1 MEYLFL
7 FLKMLVQ
14 KGFQLLLI
22 GTFLLTACVGKRDNT
37 MIFPENSFQIYV
49 SEKMETKLYE
59 SRLKKYELGPFVK
72 VYHGS
77 QKYRIDKIKV
87 RGQNATDFRR
97 KSFYINIDGRL
108 RVVSNQLPD
117 TLRFNKFILSAMPM
131 DFCYMNNRFAQI
143 LLGKANLWPL
153 QSFYTELYLNNN
165 HQGLYLFVEEPF
177 EYLAK
182 KQNAECI
189 IRRGY
194 NHQIDQIEDENG
206 DNDGL
211 NIYADRFN
219 SIYEV
224 LPKLKGEELY
234 NDLSKKIN
242 LDSYFKKMA
251 IDELEGNGDYTDEIY
266 FYTTAGKKDEIR
278 FEILPWDYD
287 DIFSPFP
294 HEIASPDSACGTC
307 FGSRVYSS
315 VDDYLKETK
324 GRLVFSIED
333 DLDFIIMKDD
343 FLYSKYL
350 EEMEELLRGIDEN
363 AVASAF
369 DQLKAELTPFYQ
381 KPEIVEQ
388 SKFDKEPT
396 DFETFTNN
404 YNDKRT
410 RVINRV
416 VWLREEVKKQRM
428 QLSGAL

>member
-131 DFCYMNNRFAQI
+131 DFCYMNNRFAHI

-153 QSFYTELYLNNN
+153 QSFYTELYLNNS

-177 EYLAK
+177 EFLAK
-182 KQNAECI
+182 RKIPNA
-189 IRRGY
+189 
-194 NHQIDQIEDENG
+194 
-206 DNDGL
+206 
-211 NIYADRFN
+211 
-219 SIYEV
+219 
-224 LPKLKGEELY
+224 
-234 NDLSKKIN
+234 
-242 LDSYFKKMA
+242 
-251 IDELEGNGDYTDEIY
+251 
-266 FYTTAGKKDEIR
+266 
-278 FEILPWDYD
+278 
-287 DIFSPFP
+287 
-294 HEIASPDSACGTC
+294 
-307 FGSRVYSS
+307 
-315 VDDYLKETK
+315 
-324 GRLVFSIED
+324 
-333 DLDFIIMKDD
+333 
-343 FLYSKYL
+343 
-350 EEMEELLRGIDEN
+350 
-363 AVASAF
+363 
-369 DQLKAELTPFYQ
+369 
-381 KPEIVEQ
+381 
-388 SKFDKEPT
+388 
-396 DFETFTNN
+396 
-404 YNDKRT
+404 
-410 RVINRV
+410 
-416 VWLREEVKKQRM
+416 
-428 QLSGAL
+428 LSGEVIITRLIRLKMKTGIMMV